1 MKNFEYQILRFIPDR
16 VSEEFVNVGIVFYS
30 KEDKYLRGGFQKRI
44 VRTSNFFPFLEVR
57 HIQSTLR
64 SLDNSIKDISQRLHF
79 ELEFHLPESVNE
91 ITSSL
96 LVKDDTSLVFSD
108 AKTGIDLSLDE
119 AFTDLF
125 ERLILKHEPALSD
138 AEIQDD
144 EDVWNKLFKKSF
156 EQKHIF
162 SNLKPHT
169 VKTTDEE
176 YTFEYTWKNE
186 NLHCYEP
193 VLFSLQKDE
202 SIKNKVERWLGK
214 LVNLSKSEEQVDIYL
229 LSKLPEK
236 TSLKEYILKKLQDRN
251 IENATIKIISDK
263 NADEFAEE
271 VKEEMELHAQHS

>member
-30 KEDKYLRGGFQKRI
+30 KSDKYLRGGFQKRI
-44 VRTSNFFPFLEVR
+44 IRTSNFFPFLEVR
-57 HIQSTLR
+57 HIQSTLK
-64 SLDNSIKDISQRLHF
+64 SLDNSIKDIGLRLWS
-79 ELEFHLPESVNE
+79 ELEFHLPASINE

-108 AKTGIDLSLDE
+108 TKTGMDLSLEE
-119 AFTDLF
+119 AFADLYD
-125 ERLILKHEPALSD
+125 RLILIYEPAFSD

-144 EDVWNKLFKKSF
+144 DDVWNKLFKKSF
-156 EQKHIF
+156 EQKRII

-169 VKTTDEE
+169 VKTNDEE
-176 YTFEYTWKNE
+176 YKFEYTWKNE

-193 VLFSLQKDE
+193 VMFNLQKDE
-202 SIKNKVERWLGK
+202 SIQRKVERWLGR
-214 LVNLSKSEEQVDIYL
+214 LVNLSKSEEPVDIYL

-236 TSLKEYILKKLQDRN
+236 VSLKEYILKKLQDRT
-251 IENATIKIISDK
+251 IENATIKIVSDK

-271 VKEEMELHAQHS
+271 VKEEMELHEQHS